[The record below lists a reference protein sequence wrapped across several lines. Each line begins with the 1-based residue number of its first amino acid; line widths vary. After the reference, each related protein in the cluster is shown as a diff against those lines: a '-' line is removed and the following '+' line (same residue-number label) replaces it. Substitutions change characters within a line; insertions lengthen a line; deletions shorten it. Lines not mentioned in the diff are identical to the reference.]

1 LTGRNLTIDQLNKGD
16 LNCQIVRSAAHWSVG
31 NHTIETS
38 ILNAYC
44 DLIDNAKHYIIIEN
58 QFFIS
63 NTFTKQ
69 ESGHKLSSKML
80 NK

>member
-1 LTGRNLTIDQLNKGD
+1 LIGRNLKVENLYKGD
-16 LNCQIVRSAAHWSVG
+16 LSCQIVRSAAHWSVG
-31 NHTIETS
+31 NHTVETS
-38 ILNAYC
+38 VLNAYC
-44 DLIDNAKHYIIIEN
+44 DLIDNAKHYILIEN

-69 ESGHKLSSKML
+69 ESGHNISSKML